1 MNDIM
6 DNEMRLGTTEFEFNR
21 VFQEESMKKTLIV
34 TGECILLIV
43 ILVIIKL
50 IIKGSNPEL
59 ANNDIV
65 SFVFYCIAGIGSVLI
80 YRLNAKGK

>member
-1 MNDIM
+1 
-6 DNEMRLGTTEFEFNR
+6 
-21 VFQEESMKKTLIV
+21 MKKTLIV